1 MMSAAGPA
9 AEGGGATLCGGARA
23 HGMLLNT

>member
-9 AEGGGATLCGGARA
+9 AACGGATLCGGARA